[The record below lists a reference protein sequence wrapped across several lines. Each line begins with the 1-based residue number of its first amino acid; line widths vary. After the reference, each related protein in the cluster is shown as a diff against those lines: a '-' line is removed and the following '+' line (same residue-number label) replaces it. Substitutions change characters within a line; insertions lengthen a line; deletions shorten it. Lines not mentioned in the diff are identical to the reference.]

1 MKMNYMDEFR
11 NDNETTEEEII
22 STELAEAREK
32 SAMERDVENLEAAE
46 KLVTITENQ
55 IDELLD
61 QLEELP
67 AEKRAELQADILA
80 LSSDLKNFK
89 HDAERL
95 NDAHERLFQQYE
107 SMARGLRDQISL
119 LEAKGKMD
127 TAREKREELVDL
139 LQSMKEMTGS
149 RKSTDINKI
158 AAKHA
163 RNLES
168 IKVKPLT
175 KEAIQQVAPT
185 ELFTD
190 ATEGLVKSDQ
200 KELMDDMVRLSAERD
215 NLRALGDEAGA
226 MAAEQKRLEKKVVL
240 QKLWA
245 EEDEREAAG

>member
-1 MKMNYMDEFR
+1 MDEFR

-107 SMARGLRDQISL
+107 SMARGLRDQISF

-127 TAREKREELVDL
+127 IVREKREELVDL

-168 IKVKPLT
+168 IKVKPLDARPLT
-175 KEAIQQVAPT
+175 RGAMQEVAPT
-185 ELFTD
+185 ELITD

-200 KELMDDMVRLSAERD
+200 KELMDDMVRLGAERD